1 MIVKNKNSYFK
12 VPILDGLEILD
23 AKHHTLNFP
32 FHTHNTFNITLVLE
46 QIFSTKT
53 ANRFLQAPVG
63 SIVVTNPDEVH
74 ATICDSNNGNS
85 FITFYVSPDVLGRL
99 NNNKPVYFDNKII
112 YNPLLFQK
120 LFQFSKHLFSLN
132 IQLENGLVNALRT
145 LVVKHSSDS
154 FAEKKNK
161 HHFRNFLDFE
171 PFEKFSLENAA
182 AKFGVDKYK
191 FLRLFKNE
199 TGLTPNNYI
208 ILKRIEKCKELLKSQ
223 NDLLGIAIEL
233 GFYDA
238 THLCKHFKKITG
250 ISPMVY
256 QKSSK
261 N

>member
-1 MIVKNKNSYFK
+1 MLVKNKNSYFK
-12 VPILDGLEILD
+12 IPILDGLEILD

-53 ANRFLQAPVG
+53 NNLFLQAPAG
-63 SIVVTNPDEVH
+63 TIVITNPDEVH
-74 ATICDSNNGNS
+74 ATVCENTIGNS
-85 FITFYVSPDVLGRL
+85 FITFYVSPDVLAGL
-99 NNNKPVYFDNKII
+99 NNNKPVFFDNKII
-112 YNPLLFQK
+112 DNPLLFQQ
-120 LFQFSKHLFSLN
+120 LLQLSRHLVRLN
-132 IQLENGLVNALRT
+132 TEMEKEFLNALRT
-145 LVVKHSSDS
+145 LVMKHSSEPS
-154 FAEKKNK
+154 AEMKNIS
-161 HHFRNFLDFE
+161 HFRTFLDYETFE
-171 PFEKFSLENAA
+171 NFSLENAA

-191 FLRLFKNE
+191 FLRLFKAE

-250 ISPMVY
+250 ISPIVY
-256 QKSSK
+256 QKCL
-261 N
+261 